1 MDLKTRRIW
10 ISTALSTLWHKYCRF
25 QGRAARA
32 EYWSFFLFHYFTTKG
47 FKLLAA
53 PVCVIL
59 FNKRDMFSG
68 QVKLWDEFTGTAY
81 LKTAAQVNDFIW
93 NVLRQQWH
101 NMTSEVAGLA
111 VLAILAFS
119 LALDAFF
126 VLPAWA
132 VAVRR
137 LHDVGWSGW
146 WAGAGLFSR
155 AACYGFAAWMA
166 HDVTVQA
173 LAGGSEQVMRY
184 LLDGVGKVGAVC
196 VAVSGTLTVS
206 IALLQL
212 ALGCI
217 DGKSIPNRYGPS
229 PKAPHNH

>member
-1 MDLKTRRIW
+1 MKTRRSW
-10 ISTALSTLWHKYCRF
+10 ISTALFTLWHKYCCFR
-25 QGRAARA
+25 GRATRA

-59 FNKRDMFSG
+59 FNKQDMFSG
-68 QVKLWDEFTGTAY
+68 QVRLWDEFTGTAY

-93 NVLRQQWH
+93 SVLQQQWH
-101 NMTSEVAGLA
+101 DMTSNIAGMA

-155 AACYGFAAWMA
+155 AACYGFTAWMA

-173 LAGGSEQVMRY
+173 LAGGSAQVMHY
-184 LLDGVGKVGAVC
+184 LLDGVGQVGAIC
-196 VAVSGTLTVS
+196 VAVSGTLTLS
-206 IALLQL
+206 IGLLQL

-217 DGKSIPNRYGPS
+217 DGKRVLNRYGPS
-229 PKAPHNH
+229 PKAHYKL

>member
-1 MDLKTRRIW
+1 
-10 ISTALSTLWHKYCRF
+10 
-25 QGRAARA
+25 
-32 EYWSFFLFHYFTTKG
+32 
-47 FKLLAA
+47 
-53 PVCVIL
+53 
-59 FNKRDMFSG
+59 MFSG
-68 QVKLWDEFTGTAY
+68 QVRLWDEFTGTAY

-93 NVLRQQWH
+93 SVLQQQWH
-101 NMTSEVAGLA
+101 DMTSNIAGMA

-155 AACYGFAAWMA
+155 AACYGFTAWMA

-173 LAGGSEQVMRY
+173 LAGGSAQVMHY
-184 LLDGVGKVGAVC
+184 LLDGVGQVGAIC
-196 VAVSGTLTVS
+196 VAVSGTLTLS
-206 IALLQL
+206 IGLLQL

-217 DGKSIPNRYGPS
+217 DGKRVLNRYGPS
-229 PKAPHNH
+229 PKAHYKL

>member
-1 MDLKTRRIW
+1 MKTRRSW
-10 ISTALSTLWHKYCRF
+10 ISTALFTLWHKYCCF
-25 QGRAARA
+25 HGRATRA
-32 EYWSFFLFHYFTTKG
+32 EYWYFFLFHYLTTHG

-68 QVKLWDEFTGTAY
+68 QVRLWDEFTGTAY
-81 LKTAAQVNDFIW
+81 LKTAARVNDFLW
-93 NVLRQQWH
+93 TALQQQWH
-101 NMTSEVAGLA
+101 NMTSNVAGLA

-137 LHDVGWSGW
+137 LHDVGWSGR

-155 AACYGFAAWMA
+155 VACYGFTAWTA
-166 HDVTVQA
+166 HAVTVQA
-173 LAGGSEQVMRY
+173 LADGSGQIMHY
-184 LLDGVGKVGAVC
+184 LLDGVGRVGAVC
-196 VAVSGTLTVS
+196 VAVSGTLT
-206 IALLQL
+206 ILIGLLQL

-217 DGKSIPNRYGPS
+217 DGKCTMNRYGSS
-229 PKAPHNH
+229 PKAHDKP

>member
-1 MDLKTRRIW
+1 MKTRRSW
-10 ISTALSTLWHKYCRF
+10 ISTALFTLWHKYCCF
-25 QGRAARA
+25 HGRATRA
-32 EYWSFFLFHYFTTKG
+32 EYWSFFLFHYFTTQG

-59 FNKRDMFSG
+59 FNKQDMFSG
-68 QVKLWDEFTGTAY
+68 QVGLWDEFTGTAY

-93 NVLRQQWH
+93 TVLQQQWH
-101 NMTSEVAGLA
+101 NMTSNVAGLA

-155 AACYGFAAWMA
+155 VACYGFTAWMA

-173 LAGGSEQVMRY
+173 LAGGSGQVMRY
-184 LLDGVGKVGAVC
+184 LLDGVGLVGAVC
-196 VAVSGTLTVS
+196 VAVSGTITILTG
-206 IALLQL
+206 LLQL

-217 DGKSIPNRYGPS
+217 DGKCMMNRYGSS
-229 PKAPHNH
+229 PKAHDTP